1 MSGESADKPEGLPS
15 RAPRRRRALR
25 VPITDIPRARML
37 DDSVEPLGNGD
48 GAAHPVSNVVELDP
62 PSGVMPAVEPVE
74 DRDPTEPSFMTEPD
88 PLGADDPDI
97 DPADLS
103 EPSIDVHFSD
113 SQEIRPS
120 SEPPAI
126 RVSSEPPEIR
136 ISSEPPAIRVS
147 SEPPEI
153 RISSEPPAIRPSSR
167 PPTAAR
173 YSEPPE
179 ELFLEDADVLSRS
192 DIAPPPDKAAEM
204 LIPIPKPPPP
214 PTESTDAGPAE
225 VESDE
230 DGPWYEH
237 FFGKAY
243 LRTVRTATPKE
254 VAVECDFIERALHIP
269 MGSRVLDVG
278 CGLGVQTVELAS
290 RGYHLV
296 GLDIS
301 ATMVSRAYDEAEDR
315 GLQIDFVRGDMRDV
329 TFAEP
334 FDALLCWGTTFGYF
348 SEEENELAVRQFHQ
362 ALAPNGMLL
371 LEIINRD
378 FIIGSQPNQVWFEVD
393 GAVCMEETDFDYETS
408 RLRVK
413 RRVASHS
420 GQQNDRLYS
429 IRLYALH
436 EIRSL
441 LERNGFRVD
450 EISGREATQ
459 GIFFGVHS
467 PKMII
472 RAERLPGPFSGEGSE
487 PPSTQTPPV
496 PKGALK
502 PSEFP
507 SKPDDGA

>member
-1 MSGESADKPEGLPS
+1 MSGEPADKPEGLPP
-15 RAPRRRRALR
+15 RAPRHRRALR
-25 VPITDIPRARML
+25 VPITDIPRASML
-37 DDSVEPLGNGD
+37 DDSAQSVGNGN
-48 GAAHPVSNVVELDP
+48 GAARSVSNVVELGP
-62 PSGVMPAVEPVE
+62 PSGVMPSVESGE
-74 DRDPTEPSFMTEPD
+74 DRDPTEPSFVTEAD
-88 PLGADDPDI
+88 PLGGDGLAVDS
-97 DPADLS
+97 ADLS

-113 SQEIRPS
+113 PPAARPVTD
-120 SEPPAI
+120 PPAI
-126 RVSSEPPEIR
+126 
-136 ISSEPPAIRVS
+136 PAAD
-147 SEPPEI
+147 
-153 RISSEPPAIRPSSR
+153 PPAIRPSSR

-192 DIAPPPDKAAEM
+192 DIAPPPDTAAEM

-214 PTESTDAGPAE
+214 PAESANAGAPE
-225 VESDE
+225 VEEDE
-230 DGPWYEH
+230 GGPWYAR
-237 FFGKAY
+237 FFGRAY
-243 LRTVRTATPKE
+243 LRTVRTATPKQ
-254 VAVECDFIERALHIP
+254 VAAECDFIERAFRIP
-269 MGSRVLDVG
+269 VGARVLDVG

-290 RGYHLV
+290 RGYHPV

-329 TFAEP
+329 TFEEP

-348 SEEENELAVRQFHQ
+348 SEEENEIALRQFHQ
-362 ALAPNGMLL
+362 ALAPNGILL
-371 LEIINRD
+371 LEVINRD

-393 GAVCMEETDFDYETS
+393 GAVCMEETDFDYQTS

-436 EIRSL
+436 EMRAL

-450 EISGREATQ
+450 EVSGREATQ

-472 RAERLPGPFSGEGSE
+472 RAERLPGPFSGE
-487 PPSTQTPPV
+487 STKPESTPTPPV

-502 PSEFP
+502 PSDFP
-507 SKPDDGA
+507 PESN

>member
-1 MSGESADKPEGLPS
+1 MSGERADGAEGLQPHAS
-15 RAPRRRRALR
+15 RRRRPLR
-25 VPITDIPRARML
+25 VPISDIPSASVL
-37 DDSVEPLGNGD
+37 DDSRESYGNDGD
-48 GAAHPVSNVVELDP
+48 DGLARSVSNVIEL
-62 PSGVMPAVEPVE
+62 EPGGEDMAGLELSE
-74 DRDPTEPSFMTEPD
+74 DRDPTEPSFVTEVD
-88 PLGADDPDI
+88 PLAGDDPEI
-97 DPADLS
+97 DAADLS
-103 EPSIDVHFSD
+103 EPSIDVRFSD
-113 SQEIRPS
+113 PPQIGPS
-120 SEPPAI
+120 SKPPA
-126 RVSSEPPEIR
+126 
-136 ISSEPPAIRVS
+136 
-147 SEPPEI
+147 
-153 RISSEPPAIRPSSR
+153 
-167 PPTAAR
+167 AAR

-192 DIAPPPDKAAEM
+192 DIAPPSDKAAEM
-204 LIPIPKPPPP
+204 MIPIPKPPPP
-214 PTESTDAGPAE
+214 PAESADARAPE
-225 VESDE
+225 VEADE

-237 FFGKAY
+237 FFGEAY

-254 VAVECDFIERALHIP
+254 VAIECDFIERALRIP
-269 MGSRVLDVG
+269 VGSRVLDVG

-329 TFAEP
+329 TFEEP

-348 SEEENELAVRQFHQ
+348 SEEDNELAIRQVHK
-362 ALAPNGMLL
+362 ALKPNGVLL
-371 LEIINRD
+371 LEVVNRD
-378 FIIGSQPNQVWFEVD
+378 FMIGSQPNQVWFEVD
-393 GAVCMEETDFDYETS
+393 GAVCMEETDFDYGTS

-420 GQQNDRLYS
+420 GQQNDRRYS

-450 EISGREATQ
+450 EISGREATP
-459 GIFFGVHS
+459 GIFFGAHS

-472 RAERLPGPFSGEGSE
+472 RAERVSGPFADASD
-487 PPSTQTPPV
+487 TPPPVPASLV
-496 PKGALK
+496 PKGALM

-507 SKPDDGA
+507 SEPDEGQ

>member
-1 MSGESADKPEGLPS
+1 MSGESADKPEGLQS
-15 RAPRRRRALR
+15 RASRRRRALR
-25 VPITDIPRARML
+25 VPIADIPRANML
-37 DDSVEPLGNGD
+37 DDGVESRDNGT
-48 GAAHPVSNVVELDP
+48 GAARSVSNVVELDP
-62 PSGVMPAVEPVE
+62 PSGVMPAVEPGE
-74 DRDPTEPSFMTEPD
+74 DRDPTEPSFMTEAD
-88 PLGADDPDI
+88 PLGGDEPDV
-97 DPADLS
+97 DSADLS

-113 SQEIRPS
+113 
-120 SEPPAI
+120 PPAI
-126 RVSSEPPEIR
+126 RPASVPPSVR
-136 ISSEPPAIRVS
+136 PGSDPPVV
-147 SEPPEI
+147 
-153 RISSEPPAIRPSSR
+153 RPSSR

-192 DIAPPPDKAAEM
+192 DIAPPPDTAAEI
-204 LIPIPKPPPP
+204 LIPVPKPPPP
-214 PTESTDAGPAE
+214 PAESADAGPPE
-225 VESDE
+225 VEADE

-237 FFGKAY
+237 FFGEAY

-254 VAVECDFIERALHIP
+254 VAIECDFIERAFRIP
-269 MGSRVLDVG
+269 VGSRVLDVG
-278 CGLGVQTVELAS
+278 CGMGVQTVELAS
-290 RGYHLV
+290 RGYQVV

-315 GLQIDFVRGDMRDV
+315 GLQIDFVRGDMREV
-329 TFAEP
+329 TFEEP

-348 SEEENELAVRQFHQ
+348 SEEENELAVRQFHE

-371 LEIINRD
+371 LEVINRD

-436 EIRSL
+436 EIRGL

-459 GIFFGVHS
+459 GVFFGAHS

-472 RAERLPGPFSGEGSE
+472 RAERLPGPFSGEESA
-487 PPSTQTPPV
+487 PPPV
-496 PKGALK
+496 PKGALI

-507 SKPDDGA
+507 AGPSQDDEE

>member
-1 MSGESADKPEGLPS
+1 M
-15 RAPRRRRALR
+15 
-25 VPITDIPRARML
+25 I
-37 DDSVEPLGNGD
+37 DDSVEGLGDGNGQ
-48 GAAHPVSNVVELDP
+48 GAARSVSNVVELDP
-62 PSGVMPAVEPVE
+62 PSGVMPAVDPGE
-74 DRDPTEPSFMTEPD
+74 DRDPTEPSLMTEAD
-88 PLGADDPDI
+88 PLGGDESDVDL
-97 DPADLS
+97 ADLS

-113 SQEIRPS
+113 PPAMRPSSGPPVIRPPSDPTAIRPS
-120 SEPPAI
+120 SDPPVIRPSSDPPA
-126 RVSSEPPEIR
+126 S
-136 ISSEPPAIRVS
+136 
-147 SEPPEI
+147 
-153 RISSEPPAIRPSSR
+153 RPSSR

-204 LIPIPKPPPP
+204 MIPVPKPPPP
-214 PTESTDAGPAE
+214 PAETADAGPPE
-225 VESDE
+225 VEADE

-254 VAVECDFIERALHIP
+254 VASECDFIERALRIP
-269 MGSRVLDVG
+269 AGSRVLDVG

-290 RGYHLV
+290 RGYQPV

-315 GLQIDFVRGDMRDV
+315 GLQINFVRGDMRDV
-329 TFAEP
+329 TFEEP

-362 ALAPNGMLL
+362 ALAPNGILL
-371 LEIINRD
+371 LEVINRD
-378 FIIGSQPNQVWFEVD
+378 FIIGAQPNQVWFEVD

-413 RRVASHS
+413 RRIASHS

-436 EIRSL
+436 EIRAL

-450 EISGREATQ
+450 EVSGREATQ
-459 GIFFGVHS
+459 GIFFGLHS

-472 RAERLPGPFSGEGSE
+472 RAERVPGPFSGEESA
-487 PPSTQTPPV
+487 PPPV
-496 PKGALK
+496 PKGALM

-507 SKPDDGA
+507 SGPHDEE

>member
-126 RVSSEPPEIR
+126 RVSSEPPG
-136 ISSEPPAIRVS
+136 IRVS
-147 SEPPEI
+147 SEPPGI
-153 RISSEPPAIRPSSR
+153 RMSSEPPAIRPSSR

-214 PTESTDAGPAE
+214 PTESTDAGPPE

-362 ALAPNGMLL
+362 ALAPNGILL

-487 PPSTQTPPV
+487 PPSTPTPPV